1 MAIVVFL
8 QKKIRYSLLSDKCLR
23 WNWQQL
29 LKFAW
34 LALPSRA
41 PNCKPA
47 VAIAG
52 RSGSTGPFERRGRG
66 TCARVFPALQFCER
80 WFDEE
85 NAVEK
90 NLCCY
95 FCFCYGC
102 LLKST
107 ICYCC
112 SALTCL
118 LRKMLSCGAT
128 KSYLWSRYDKINLEA
143 TIATFFSLSYYLY
156 RFHES
161 YFWNNK
167 KNEDFNEV

>member
-8 QKKIRYSLLSDKCLR
+8 QKKNTIQSPIGQMST
-23 WNWQQL
+23 
-29 LKFAW
+29 LKLTTIAKIH
-34 LALPSRA
+34 LVGA
-41 PNCKPA
+41 A
-47 VAIAG
+47 VARAELHAG
-52 RSGSTGPFERRGRG
+52 SRYRRPFRQHWAFERRGRG
-66 TCARVFPALQFCER
+66 TSARVFPALQFCER

>member
-1 MAIVVFL
+1 MAITVFL
-8 QKKIRYSLLSDKCLR
+8 KKKIRYSLLSDKCLR

-95 FCFCYGC
+95 FC
-102 LLKST
+102 
-107 ICYCC
+107 YCC
-112 SALTCL
+112 LAKYDML
-118 LRKMLSCGAT
+118 LRVLQDFLIKLDIKPLMHL
-128 KSYLWSRYDKINLEA
+128 LEISA
-143 TIATFFSLSYYLY
+143 FSLSSVIIRLT
-156 RFHES
+156 
-161 YFWNNK
+161 K
-167 KNEDFNEV
+167 KLTKIGHIFSK